1 MPRRLDI
8 GALLAGAGA
17 LLLVVSLFL
26 DWYEVARGVT
36 LSGWTAFEI
45 SDVLLTLAA
54 LATLAAVGAR
64 LGLLRGV
71 PQLTMSAAGA
81 AALALVAVQLVN
93 PPPVLAVV
101 EDETIATGGWLGLS
115 GAALMFAGGV
125 FSLARISI
133 SLSFEQRDREVAI
146 RRQQRAA
153 ATPAPSEQPRAAGEP
168 ETIPLDQRTD

>member
-8 GALLAGAGA
+8 GALLAAAGA
-17 LLLVVSLFL
+17 LLLTVSLFL
-26 DWYEVARGVT
+26 DWYEVAGDVV

-45 SDVLLTLAA
+45 TDVLLTLAA
-54 LATLAAVGAR
+54 LATLAAVAGR
-64 LGLLRGV
+64 LGLLRNV
-71 PQLTMSAAGA
+71 PHPTMAAAGA
-81 AALALVAVQLVN
+81 AALVLVAVQLVN

-101 EDETIATGGWLGLS
+101 NDAAIATGGWLGLS

-146 RRQQRAA
+146 RREQRVA
-153 ATPAPSEQPRAAGEP
+153 ATPAPPEPAREP
-168 ETIPLDQRTD
+168 ETMPLEPGQGKD